1 MQLNKLSDKEFLSKH
16 NPMEKDNHKLT
27 DWKKE
32 PTLKDLKRDLEQ
44 AQSNHSIFTSNLSK
58 WEELF
63 NPPKFGTDKH
73 TGSRVVPKMV
83 RKQAEWRCP
92 ALSEPFLSNRELF
105 EVKPLTFEDVPRAKQ
120 NMLILNNQFNT
131 QLDKVDLVDKVVR
144 SVVNKGTAI
153 IRLGWEYKEEKVKEI
168 IPEFTYTPVPPEAE
182 EQVMQQYEQ
191 LTQLQQ
197 TEPDSYEQLD
207 EALKAGFEMSQ
218 EQQTLLVAK
227 QTGEIEREV
236 VKPIVNRPTV
246 KLCNLRNVYVD
257 PTCNGDLDEAQF
269 VIYSY
274 ESSLSDLKKKDYK
287 NLDKLKDYVETNP
300 IGFDRPNNN
309 SFNFADRARKKLV
322 VYEYWGYWDIDGKGE
337 TKPITAT
344 WVGDTLIRMEEN
356 PFPDGKVPFVIFNY
370 LPEEDSVYGVPDAEL
385 IEDNQNINAAI
396 TRGIIDILAKSAN
409 AQTGFSKGFLD
420 ATNKIRFKRGEDYE
434 FNPQFHPQQHVYM
447 HKYNEIPVS
456 ALNMIQMQANEA
468 ESISGV
474 KAFTGN
480 QGINAAYLGDTAAA
494 ARGVLDAVS
503 KREMSILRRIAKGFI
518 QMGRKIISMNAKW
531 LNEEEVVRI
540 TNSEFIK
547 VRRDDLAG
555 NFDLELGI
563 ATAEEKDSKTRQ
575 LSFLLQTI
583 GNNMGS
589 GMMQMILSQIADLSN
604 MPDLSKAI
612 LDYQEQP
619 NELQQQ
625 MQQLELEYK
634 QAEIE
639 LMKAQAQEMLAKS
652 QVNAAKVN
660 TEQARANNIQS
671 DADNKTLDFAE
682 CDTGIKHDRDL
693 EKQAMLN
700 QGLIEQQ
707 QLKNEGLSQQ
717 VADKHNAQLLQQF
730 AQQDLQPKNIL

>member
-1 MQLNKLSDKEFLSKH
+1 
-16 NPMEKDNHKLT
+16 
-27 DWKKE
+27 
-32 PTLKDLKRDLEQ
+32 
-44 AQSNHSIFTSNLSK
+44 
-58 WEELF
+58 
-63 NPPKFGTDKH
+63 
-73 TGSRVVPKMV
+73 
-83 RKQAEWRCP
+83 
-92 ALSEPFLSNRELF
+92 
-105 EVKPLTFEDVPRAKQ
+105 
-120 NMLILNNQFNT
+120 
-131 QLDKVDLVDKVVR
+131 
-144 SVVNKGTAI
+144 
-153 IRLGWEYKEEKVKEI
+153 
-168 IPEFTYTPVPPEAE
+168 
-182 EQVMQQYEQ
+182 
-191 LTQLQQ
+191 
-197 TEPDSYEQLD
+197 
-207 EALKAGFEMSQ
+207 
-218 EQQTLLVAK
+218 
-227 QTGEIEREV
+227 
-236 VKPIVNRPTV
+236 
-246 KLCNLRNVYVD
+246 
-257 PTCNGDLDEAQF
+257 
-269 VIYSY
+269 
-274 ESSLSDLKKKDYK
+274 
-287 NLDKLKDYVETNP
+287 
-300 IGFDRPNNN
+300 
-309 SFNFADRARKKLV
+309 
-322 VYEYWGYWDIDGKGE
+322 
-337 TKPITAT
+337 
-344 WVGDTLIRMEEN
+344 
-356 PFPDGKVPFVIFNY
+356 
-370 LPEEDSVYGVPDAEL
+370 
-385 IEDNQNINAAI
+385 
-396 TRGIIDILAKSAN
+396 
-409 AQTGFSKGFLD
+409 
-420 ATNKIRFKRGEDYE
+420 
-434 FNPQFHPQQHVYM
+434 M

-474 KAFTGN
+474 KAFSGS
-480 QGINAAYLGDTAAA
+480 QGINASYLGDTAAG

-682 CDTGIKHDRDL
+682 RDTGIKHDRDL

-717 VADKHNAQLLQQF
+717 VADKHNADLLQQF